1 MLVPVPK
8 CFRRRLDRRRG
19 RRHIGA
25 MRSLILLFLPPV
37 LLLATP
43 AAAEADSLGKRNAP
57 PETLMA
63 GIGSGVSDAALQAE
77 IAAAAAFPLGSLRNP
92 VRVGGPEGR
101 NAYVARLRCADGR
114 PPRATPA
121 VPGGAG
127 GFGTVT
133 ELIALDCAAVAPAR
147 FELFLDLYHEEHVE
161 DRAPAGFTL
170 APR

>member
-1 MLVPVPK
+1 MLYPE
-8 CFRRRLDRRRG
+8 RLDRRGG
-19 RRHIGA
+19 RRHSGA
-25 MRSLILLFLPPV
+25 MRSLAFLLP
-37 LLLATP
+37 LLLAAP
-43 AAAEADSLGKRNAP
+43 ALADDNLGKRTAP

-63 GIGSGVSDAALQAE
+63 GIGTGVSDSALQAE
-77 IAAAAAFPLGSLRNP
+77 IEAASAFPLGSLRNP

-101 NAYVARLRCADGR
+101 NAYIARLRCADGKA
-114 PPRATPA
+114 PHAIPA

-133 ELIALDCAAVAPAR
+133 ELIALDCAAAAPGR
-147 FELFLDLYHEEHVE
+147 LDLYLDLYHEEHVE

>member
-1 MLVPVPK
+1 
-8 CFRRRLDRRRG
+8 
-19 RRHIGA
+19 
-25 MRSLILLFLPPV
+25 MRSL
-37 LLLATP
+37 LLAFLALALLPAAP
-43 AAAEADSLGKRNAP
+43 AAADELGKRTAP

-63 GIGSGVSDAALQAE
+63 GIGGGVSDAALRAE
-77 IAAAAAFPLGSLRNP
+77 IEAAAAFPLGSLRNP

-114 PPRATPA
+114 PPHAAPA

-133 ELIALDCAAVAPAR
+133 ELIALDCAAAPGR
-147 FELFLDLYHEEHVE
+147 LDLFLDLYHEEHVE

>member
-1 MLVPVPK
+1 
-8 CFRRRLDRRRG
+8 
-19 RRHIGA
+19 
-25 MRSLILLFLPPV
+25 MRSLTLLFLPPV

-43 AAAEADSLGKRNAP
+43 AAAGADDLGKRTAP

-77 IAAAAAFPLGSLRNP
+77 IEAAAAFPLGSLRNP

-114 PPRATPA
+114 PPHATPA
-121 VPGGAG
+121 VPGGTG

-133 ELIALDCAAVAPAR
+133 ELIALDCAAAAPGR
-147 FELFLDLYHEEHVE
+147 FDLFLDLYHEEHVE